1 VRTINIQHATIDL
14 QDGEHYAGLILNA
27 DGTPSH
33 HLVLL
38 PEAAERMAWQAAV
51 EHAKDQGGTLPT
63 RAEQALLFANLKSQ
77 FKAAWYWSSEE
88 YEGDGSYAWNQFFLD
103 GYQYYDRESY
113 EARCRAVR
121 LIQLTA

>member
-1 VRTINIQHATIDL
+1 MHTITVAAATIEL

-38 PEAAERMAWQAAV
+38 PEADKRMPWRAAV

-63 RAEQALLFANLKSQ
+63 RQEQALLFANLKAQ
-77 FKAAWYWSSEE
+77 FQPAWYWSSDE
-88 YEGDGSYAWNQFFLD
+88 YADDGSYAWGQYFDYGHQFS
-103 GYQYYDRESY
+103 YHKSY
-113 EARCRAVR
+113 EGRCRAVR
-121 LIQLTA
+121 RLTA

>member
-1 VRTINIQHATIDL
+1 MRTITVAAATIDL

-38 PEAAERMAWQAAV
+38 PEADKRMAWQAAV

-63 RAEQALLFANLKSQ
+63 RAEQALLFANLKAQ

-88 YEGDGSYAWNQFFLD
+88 YEGDGSYAWSQYFVSGFQF
-103 GYQYYDRESY
+103 GTHKSY
-113 EARCRAVR
+113 EGRCRAVR
-121 LIQLTA
+121 RFPA